1 LKKQSTD
8 LLELPAG
15 WLSPSPESARQFEQE
30 LQRELCPQHVLYNV
44 PAQAVGRKDRRD
56 DFLFKIPDNC
66 FAQVH
71 LTWRQETDPFWP
83 ATDLFSSFEAWKTSL
98 DDEDFD

>member
-1 LKKQSTD
+1 VKKQSID

-15 WLSPSPESARQFEQE
+15 WFSPSPESARQFEHE
-30 LQRELCPQHVLYNV
+30 LQRELCPQHILYNI
-44 PAQAVGRKDRRD
+44 PARAIARKDRRD

-71 LTWRQETDPFWP
+71 LTWQQETNPFWP
-83 ATDLFSSFEAWKTSL
+83 STELFSSFEAWKTSL
-98 DDEDFD
+98 DDKDFD